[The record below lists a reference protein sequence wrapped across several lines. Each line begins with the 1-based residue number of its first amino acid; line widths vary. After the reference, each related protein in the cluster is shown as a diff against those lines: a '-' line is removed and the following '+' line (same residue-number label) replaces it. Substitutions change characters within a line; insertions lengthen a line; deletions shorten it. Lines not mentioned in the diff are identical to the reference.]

1 MIENMQKKKRNILQ
15 FHIEKKKIYIYIYR
29 NAENEKY
36 IQKSIAC

>member
-15 FHIEKKKIYIYIYR
+15 FHIEKKKNIHIYR